1 MENHFLKIKTILYTL
16 ILSLFFNLSYTQQL
30 AFPTAYG
37 GGAYA
42 SGGRGGNVY
51 KVTNLLDDGSV
62 GSFRW
67 AVTQARPATIIFDVS
82 GIIQLISSLIVQG
95 DDLTVAGQTAPQ
107 GGITIT
113 SNDKNIRFGISRFN
127 SVENHIWRYIKVRA
141 QYQGNDEYQNIQQYA
156 GNAVTDYT
164 RNIILDHLSI
174 SGAQYMAYSIRGEGS
189 ENVTLQNIMF
199 GQNAKTALFG
209 DTDDL
214 FSKDFTFRNNTI
226 YHSTHRVPNTSAQ
239 NVDVYNNVVYDWK
252 SRLTVIKNGTAINH
266 FNNYYYKGTRT
277 NLGSS
282 WNGAPENFIWEVN
295 GITTNADSPVTI
307 YSKNNV
313 IQDLYVYDDN
323 DVDISNAFQDDRYI
337 WMHHA
342 GQLVDG
348 TEILPD
354 RQQRNKADDSY
365 FIENPMPYAGRVPS
379 TFLTAEEAKTV
390 VPNDSGAYKY
400 LKDDGTVGEFRDALD
415 TEYHNNIINDNATD
429 FAYDGGVGDP
439 ANSTLFTN
447 FVTSISTT
455 PINLRPVDFYD
466 TNDYIP
472 QVYLDAE
479 GIIGNSTIHNEI
491 QPDGY
496 TLLEHYINQVDNTED
511 IDNSN
516 NNNNNLLAFPDAYGA
531 GAYTIGGRGY
541 NTYKVTN
548 LNDSGDGSFRQAISD
563 VNTAGGGNIIFDVSG
578 VINLNSILGLPSNCS
593 VLGQTAP
600 EGGITIDGDRVY
612 IQDQDNLIVRY
623 IRFRNG
629 VDGLNDSVTV
639 RGSVTNQIWDHCSF
653 GFGVDEAASWY
664 EGSRNESLVDNLTV
678 QRCLFS
684 ESSTGSIVG
693 VGESNTNESSASY
706 LNNLFFN
713 ISHRFPNV
721 SGANINVDVINN
733 VVWDV
738 GNRLVR
744 VNGAGQNLNHI
755 GNYYHFN
762 DTAILN
768 SRVHMFSYNNGY
780 PNIYTSGN
788 KIVASITSSPL
799 TSTVSEMNA
808 DNKLSWKHF
817 INGTSTPYGI
827 RNKGDQLE
835 SDYFV
840 NTQHPILGREIQI
853 LSADDAF
860 INVSEDVGA
869 NKRLNADGS
878 VSDGKDVEDTTY
890 LIAVVNG
897 TYLAKDTVK
906 AVTPIASVSRPAGY
920 YNTNEYI
927 PQAYLDLR
935 GIAGDATIHNQIQ
948 PSGYTL
954 LEEFVN
960 SVDYNNQTL
969 SIPEVTPQNRFP
981 IGYKYQMYNILGQ
994 LIEEGKIEEGTWNKL
1009 KEGYKGFYIFKIENG
1024 IVWKTIF

>member
-1 MENHFLKIKTILYTL
+1 MEKYFLKKLTLLCILVF
-16 ILSLFFNLSYTQQL
+16 SLFTNISYTQQL
-30 AFPTAYG
+30 AFPNAYG

-82 GIIQLISSLIVQG
+82 GTIELTSSLIVQG

-107 GGITIT
+107 GGITII
-113 SNDKNIRFGISRFN
+113 SNDKNIRFAISRFN
-127 SVENHIWRYIKVRA
+127 NVENHIWRYIKIRA
-141 QYQGNDEYQNIQQYA
+141 QYPGNNEYQNLLQYG
-156 GNAVTDYT
+156 GNNTDDYT
-164 RNIILDHLSI
+164 RNIIFDHLSI
-174 SGAQYMAYSIRGEGS
+174 SGAQYMAYGIRGEGT
-189 ENVTLQNIMF
+189 ENITLQHIMF
-199 GQNAKTALFG
+199 GENAKTALFG

-252 SRLTVIKNGTAINH
+252 FRLTVIKNGTSINH

-282 WNGAPENFIWEVN
+282 FNGAPENFTWEVN
-295 GITTNADSPVTI
+295 GITTNADAPVTI

-313 IQDLYVYDDN
+313 IQDLYVYDN
-323 DVDISNAFQDDRYI
+323 NNPDIANEFEDDRYI

-348 TEILPD
+348 TEITPD

-365 FIENPMPYAGRVPS
+365 FVENPMNYVGRVPS
-379 TFLTAEEAKTV
+379 TFLTAEEAKTA

-415 TEYHNNIINDNATD
+415 TEYYSNIINDNATD
-429 FAYDGGVGDP
+429 FDYNGGVNDP
-439 ANSTLFTN
+439 ANSTLFTD
-447 FVTSISTT
+447 FIASISTT
-455 PINLRPVDFYD
+455 PINSRPVDFYD
-466 TNDYIP
+466 TNAYIP
-472 QVYLDAE
+472 QAYLDANS
-479 GIIGNSTIHNEI
+479 IIGNSTIHNEI
-491 QPDGY
+491 QPSGY
-496 TLLEHYINQVDNTED
+496 TLLEEYINQVDNTED
-511 IDNSN
+511 TD
-516 NNNNNLLAFPDAYGA
+516 NNNNNLLAFPSAYGA

-541 NTYKVTN
+541 STYKVTN
-548 LNDSGDGSFRQAISD
+548 LNDSGTGSFRQAISD

-612 IQDQDNLIVRY
+612 IQDEDNLIVRY

-684 ESSTGSIVG
+684 ESSTGSIIG
-693 VGESNTNESSASY
+693 VGESNPNQGSSSF

-713 ISHRFPNV
+713 VSHRFPNV
-721 SGANINVDVINN
+721 SGANVNVDVINN
-733 VVWDV
+733 VVWGV
-738 GNRLVR
+738 TNRLVR

-755 GNYYHFN
+755 GNYYHYN
-762 DTAILN
+762 NGPILD
-768 SRVHMFSYNNGY
+768 SRVNMFSYNNGY
-780 PNIYTSGN
+780 PNIYTNGN
-788 KIVASITSSPL
+788 KIVAPVVSSL
-799 TSTVSEMNA
+799 TSTIAEMNE
-808 DNKLSWKHF
+808 DNTLSWKHF

-835 SDYFV
+835 ADYFT
-840 NTQHPILGREIQI
+840 NTQHNILGREVEI

-860 INVSEDVGA
+860 IDVSEDVGA
-869 NKRLNADGS
+869 NKRLNADGT
-878 VSDGKDVEDTTY
+878 VSDGKDIEDTTY
-890 LIAVVNG
+890 LTNVING
-897 TYLAKDTVK
+897 TYLPKDTVRE
-906 AVTPIASVSRPAGY
+906 VTPITSVSRPSNY
-920 YNTNEYI
+920 YITNNYI
-927 PQAYLDLR
+927 PQVYLDLR
-935 GIAGDATIHNQIQ
+935 GIAGNTTIHNQIQ

-981 IGYKYQMYNILGQ
+981 IGSKYQMYNLLGQ
-994 LIEEGKIEEGTWNKL
+994 LVKEGKIEEDTWYKL
-1009 KEGYKGFYIFKIENG
+1009 KEGYKGFYILKIENG